1 MTKKLYHNGEIS
13 QLINDAHYGPVNDC
27 WEWPGGYNRKG
38 DAIVKVFDT
47 DFSVRRQVYLHHVGR
62 LRDNQRVY
70 TTCENRKCFNFRHL
84 RVAVVEQPDVRRFVG
99 ITQKTTDAPWQVVVE
114 YEDDTIKCFG
124 EWSNR
129 AEALRFFIKH
139 GGEKETAPL
148 YALME
153 RIA

>member
-1 MTKKLYHNGEIS
+1 MTQKLYHHGDIS
-13 QLINDAHYGPVNDC
+13 HLINEAHYGPINDC
-27 WEWPGGYNRKG
+27 WEWPGGYNSEG
-38 DAIVKVFDT
+38 LPVVKVFQS

-84 RVAVVEQPDVRRFVG
+84 RVAVVEQPDVKRFVG
-99 ITQKTTDAPWQVVVE
+99 ITQKTSDAPWQVVVE

-129 AEALRFFIKH
+129 AEALKFFIKH

>member
-1 MTKKLYHNGEIS
+1 MTQKLYHIGDIS
-13 QLINDAHYGPVNDC
+13 NLINDAHYGPIDSC
-27 WEWPGGYNRKG
+27 WEWPGGYNHRG
-38 DAIVKVFDT
+38 SPVVKVFDK

-62 LRDNQRVY
+62 LLDNQIVQ
-70 TTCENRKCFNFRHL
+70 TTCENKKCFNFRHL
-84 RVAVVEQPDVRRFVG
+84 RVAVVEQPDVKRFVG

-129 AEALRFFIKH
+129 AEALKFFIKH

-148 YALME
+148 YALLE